1 MRRLLQLT
9 IVVLA
14 VLVSAGCGSDSG
26 GETSGATGGA
36 TAAAGAESVALT
48 ATEFKYDPAAVTV
61 DAAGKVTFT
70 VTNNGQETHVLEVE
84 GNGVEE
90 KTDSIAPGDS
100 GTLAVDLQPG
110 EYEFYCPIDGHR
122 AQGMEGKIVVGG
134 SSSGAGSTTGGTD
147 TGETDTGDSGYYGG

>member
-1 MRRLLQLT
+1 VRRLLQLT
-9 IVVLA
+9 ILLLA

-48 ATEFKYDPAAVTV
+48 ATEFKYDPAAVSV

-70 VTNNGQETHVLEVE
+70 VTNDGQETHALEVE

>member
-9 IVVLA
+9 VVLLA
-14 VLVSAGCGSDSG
+14 VLGSAGCGSDSG
-26 GETSGATGGA
+26 GETSGATGGE

-70 VTNNGQETHVLEVE
+70 VTNDGQETHALEVE